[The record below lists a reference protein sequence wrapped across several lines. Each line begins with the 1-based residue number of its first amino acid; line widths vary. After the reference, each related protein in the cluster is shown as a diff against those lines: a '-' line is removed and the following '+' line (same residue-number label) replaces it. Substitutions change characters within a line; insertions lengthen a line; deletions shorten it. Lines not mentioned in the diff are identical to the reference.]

1 NGHRISGFVAEDGAG
16 LFGVNAGTIRNLAV
30 TDAAIGDGPRRSGIL
45 ADVNTGTI
53 ESSWTSGWISGS
65 SRVGGIAGDSTGV
78 IRDSYSLA
86 RVLSRATESG
96 GVVGVARA
104 GSTTERVYATG
115 GVASVRNNAGGLVGY
130 GYAGTT
136 IQDSLA
142 LTPGVQA
149 GNQSAHGILGRNS
162 GTPTLSNNYADDVME
177 VGPVSYPGEPAADNP
192 KGAPVS
198 EEEHSSQAFYAE
210 TLGWDFEQT
219 WQWDEG

>member
-1 NGHRISGFVAEDGAG
+1 ELLSQAPNAHFQLTADLELDGTPRPQIAADAVGNFTGTFDGNGHRISGFVAEDGAG

-86 RVLSRATESG
+86 RVLSGATESG

-104 GSTTERVYATG
+104 GSTTERVYVTG

-136 IQDSLA
+136 IQD
-142 LTPGVQA
+142 
-149 GNQSAHGILGRNS
+149 
-162 GTPTLSNNYADDVME
+162 
-177 VGPVSYPGEPAADNP
+177 
-192 KGAPVS
+192 
-198 EEEHSSQAFYAE
+198 
-210 TLGWDFEQT
+210 
-219 WQWDEG
+219 